1 MNEADVRAKLRK
13 IEALFARAG
22 TEGERMA
29 AKSASERVRARLEGF
44 LKSDKPIEMKFSLT
58 DAWSRQLFFALSRR
72 YGLKPYRYPRQRR
85 TTVMLSVPEK
95 FINETLWPEFKELNQ
110 VLVDYLSQVTE
121 RIISEEVFSQTAEAQ
136 EVDEPLRLPG

>member
-29 AKSASERVRARLEGF
+29 AKAASERVRARLEGF

-58 DAWSRQLFFALSRR
+58 DAWSRQLFLALSRR

-95 FINETLWPEFKELNQ
+95 FINETLWPDRKSTRLNSSH
-110 VLVDYLSQVTE
+110 VV
-121 RIISEEVFSQTAEAQ
+121 ISYAVFCLKKKKKQY
-136 EVDEPLRLPG
+136 DM